1 MRPVPELLSLLAD
14 GQTSPVEISEVS
26 VVPLAG
32 AGMLTDAVEHAP
44 PPLGATYVARARGRQ
59 LLVDTDE
66 MTELV
71 EQGAAFDQG
80 VAA

>member
-1 MRPVPELLSLLAD
+1 MRPVNELLTLLAD
-14 GQTSPVEISEVS
+14 GQSAPVEITEVS

-32 AGMLTDAVEHAP
+32 AGMLTDTVEHAV

-59 LLVDTDE
+59 LLVDSDE
-66 MTELV
+66 MDALV
-71 EQGAAFDQG
+71 GGGAAFDQG

>member
-1 MRPVPELLSLLAD
+1 MRPVPELLALLAD
-14 GQTSPVEISEVS
+14 GQASPVEISEVS

-32 AGMLTDAVEHAP
+32 AGMLTDTVEHAP
-44 PPLGATYVARARGRQ
+44 PPPGATYVARARGRQ
-59 LLVDTDE
+59 LLVDADE
-66 MTELV
+66 MAELV

>member
-1 MRPVPELLSLLAD
+1 MRAIPELLALLAD
-14 GQTSPVEISEVS
+14 GQTAPVEIAEVT
-26 VVPLAG
+26 VVPLAA
-32 AGMLTDAVEHAP
+32 AGMLTDPVEHAT

-66 MTELV
+66 MDALV
-71 EQGAAFDQG
+71 ASGAAFDQG